1 MTTMSDTG
9 AATSAETV
17 VQDGA
22 ATVESPDLPALT
34 GEHAD
39 LLATLS
45 QTRFFLRFT
54 TRELSDEQAAGR
66 PTASALCLGGLIKHV
81 ATVEEQWLEFVRIG
95 PEALSQD
102 PEQRDA
108 DFRLGPDETLDG
120 ALARYDRVAQRTED
134 FLRSRPDLEAA
145 QPLPV
150 APWFPP
156 GERWS
161 ARKVLL
167 HVIAE
172 TAHHAGHA
180 DVIRESIDGAKT
192 MG

>member
-1 MTTMSDTG
+1 MSDTG
-9 AATSAETV
+9 AV
-17 VQDGA
+17 R
-22 ATVESPDLPALT
+22 TVETAEAGDAAAVERSDVAVLG
-34 GEHAD
+34 GEHGD

-66 PTASALCLGGLIKHV
+66 PTVSALCLGGLIKHV
-81 ATVEEQWLEFVRIG
+81 ARVEEQWLEFVRSG

-108 DFRLGPDETLDG
+108 DFRLGPDETLDD
-120 ALARYDRVAQRTED
+120 ALARYDQVAQRTDD
-134 FLRSRPDLEAA
+134 FLRGRPDLDAD

-161 ARKVLL
+161 ARKVML